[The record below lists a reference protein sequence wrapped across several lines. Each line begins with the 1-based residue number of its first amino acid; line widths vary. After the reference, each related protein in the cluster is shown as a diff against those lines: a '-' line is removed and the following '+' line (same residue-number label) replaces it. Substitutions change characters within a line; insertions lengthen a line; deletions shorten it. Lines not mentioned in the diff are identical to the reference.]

1 MLGDFADYDAD
12 GFGRARGG
20 LAQQVLELDDA
31 RRHRLPCR
39 SGTAT
44 YWQSGPRPGHA
55 TISDATQ
62 WHHAHRG
69 PRCGKVLADI
79 DTNHGNCSVQCLGHG
94 VLLVLAPLPSAGGAG
109 ARPDDPINGAKGRVL
124 HMSAPGPH
132 HQCAFSTA
140 STDVTPAIIE
150 PVIATSAGTPR
161 GNSRLISE
169 AMKIAAMGRA
179 MTK

>member
-1 MLGDFADYDAD
+1 MNDQVTSCNLKPQQRDLTPVLRRPVEPAGEERTSSIRHLRSFFGPGADLRDECCICPTP
-12 GFGRARGG
+12 GR
-20 LAQQVLELDDA
+20 
-31 RRHRLPCR
+31 
-39 SGTAT
+39 
-44 YWQSGPRPGHA
+44 
-55 TISDATQ
+55 
-62 WHHAHRG
+62 
-69 PRCGKVLADI
+69 
-79 DTNHGNCSVQCLGHG
+79 
-94 VLLVLAPLPSAGGAG
+94 
-109 ARPDDPINGAKGRVL
+109 
-124 HMSAPGPH
+124 H

>member
-1 MLGDFADYDAD
+1 MSLL
-12 GFGRARGG
+12 
-20 LAQQVLELDDA
+20 LAPDSDDVCFQGQTGSNLRKVTRTLLA
-31 RRHRLPCR
+31 VVASTS
-39 SGTAT
+39 SGT
-44 YWQSGPRPGHA
+44 
-55 TISDATQ
+55 
-62 WHHAHRG
+62 
-69 PRCGKVLADI
+69 
-79 DTNHGNCSVQCLGHG
+79 
-94 VLLVLAPLPSAGGAG
+94 
-109 ARPDDPINGAKGRVL
+109 KGRVL

-161 GNSRLISE
+161 GNSRLVSE

>member
-1 MLGDFADYDAD
+1 VIASACCPTSFIGLGTIATDYLPIPEMTKLL
-12 GFGRARGG
+12 FQLGRRSLLRTAST
-20 LAQQVLELDDA
+20 
-31 RRHRLPCR
+31 R
-39 SGTAT
+39 SG
-44 YWQSGPRPGHA
+44 P
-55 TISDATQ
+55 
-62 WHHAHRG
+62 
-69 PRCGKVLADI
+69 
-79 DTNHGNCSVQCLGHG
+79 
-94 VLLVLAPLPSAGGAG
+94 
-109 ARPDDPINGAKGRVL
+109 KGRVL

-150 PVIATSAGTPR
+150 PVIATSAGTPC